1 MTCPL
6 DPRGLS
12 LKPRF
17 DSPSKSSPDRD
28 SDSTLG
34 GVCGI
39 DSRYMKRA
47 ALYARVSGDL
57 QAKEGTIESQVLAL
71 QKQIAAPGPRSVCA
85 HAGPPPSA
93 CCPAGG
99 GRRSG

>member
-17 DSPSKSSPDRD
+17 DSPSKSSPNRD

-57 QAKEGTIESQVLAL
+57 QAKEGTPLTIYDHRDKDDKKYKPHNQTTLAL
-71 QKQIAAPGPRSVCA
+71 SQSGRTIAFPCVR
-85 HAGPPPSA
+85 
-93 CCPAGG
+93 
-99 GRRSG
+99 